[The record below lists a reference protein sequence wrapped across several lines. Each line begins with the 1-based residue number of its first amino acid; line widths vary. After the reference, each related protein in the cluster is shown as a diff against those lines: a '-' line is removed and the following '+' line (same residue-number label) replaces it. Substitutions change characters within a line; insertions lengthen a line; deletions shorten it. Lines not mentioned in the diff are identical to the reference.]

1 MGTENI
7 KTQSSTGVIDV
18 DYLEQ
23 PVNKSIVNKNQDLHY
38 LYQQAPISIILSIIS
53 ALLVCWFVLPS
64 TPDYLYVPW
73 LTFIIITAFTH
84 TLLVKEFGKRKKS
97 IHVNNQWAI
106 YQTFMIGTM
115 ALAFSIGYLL
125 FLPLVSTFVQVI
137 LLLIL
142 ATLSVAHLP
151 ILSIFLP
158 SYIIYISA
166 FIFPIIFWI
175 NSLPP
180 EKAYPIA
187 GLLAVTY
194 CILVL
199 VASYYSKTLL
209 EAFGLAGRV
218 NNQVKNLYDL
228 VENTKTINVKLKKD
242 VYEYIKKNNAVSRQ
256 KEQAEITLQSI
267 DEGVISTDHFGQ
279 VIYMNSVAEIY
290 TGWSFKEIKGKFLS
304 KALNLTDGSSHM
316 KLPNPIEQCL
326 NSKATINST
335 DSSIL
340 TRRDGLEYA
349 VDFSTTPVIK
359 DDNLTGA
366 VLVFRDV
373 TEKRTMEKN
382 FDWQAKHDSL
392 TGLIN
397 RCEFDNRLNKIIS
410 NPDNSER
417 EHALCFINLD
427 RFKIINDSCGHQAGD
442 ELLQQISNRLKK
454 LARDTDTIAR
464 LGSDEFAV
472 LMYSCSLD
480 KAKSIA
486 DVLHEEIFSTH
497 FDWDGKSF
505 SITASI
511 GIVPLNDSTE
521 SLTELKSTADLACD
535 RAKDKGGN
543 RIYIYEPENTNYP
556 QRHTGELK
564 LLEEIQ
570 YNLEKDNFK
579 LYTQLI
585 KPLDDL
591 NDTLFYEVLL
601 RMKKEDGEMLSAKH
615 FLQTA
620 ETYHILPSIDEWVL
634 KAVAEMI
641 AYGNPLF
648 NKVHMISI
656 NLSHQSVFNDKFI
669 NYAAEMFSDYDIP
682 AGNICFELNEPQFYG
697 NAELFNR
704 FVTLIKRQGCK
715 IALDDFN
722 YSPVSINNVKKLAI
736 DYIKLD
742 ARQFGD
748 INNSQN
754 IDYSLIESIN
764 GINHLAGIQTIIK
777 CIDNNEIIESLYEIG
792 TDYVQGYAI
801 ESPQALDDTKK
812 S

>member
-1 MGTENI
+1 VETENI

-23 PVNKSIVNKNQDLHY
+23 PVNTSVVNKNQDLDY

-64 TPDYLYVPW
+64 TPDYLYIPW
-73 LTFIIITAFTH
+73 LSFIILTSLTH
-84 TLLVKEFGKRKKS
+84 TLLVKEFNKQKKS
-97 IHVNNQWAI
+97 LHVNNQWAI

-115 ALAFSIGYLL
+115 ALTFSVGYLL

-166 FIFPIIFWI
+166 FIFPMIFWI
-175 NSLPP
+175 NSLSP

-187 GLLAVTY
+187 ALLAVTY
-194 CILVL
+194 CILIL

-218 NNQVKNLYDL
+218 NKQVKNLYDL

-242 VYEYIKKNNAVSRQ
+242 VHEYIKKNNAVSRQ

-267 DEGVISTDHFGQ
+267 DEGVISTDQFGQ
-279 VIYMNSVAEIY
+279 VVYMNSVAEIY
-290 TGWSFKEIKGKFLS
+290 TGWNFKEIKGKCLS
-304 KALNLTDGSSHM
+304 KALNLTDRSSHM
-316 KLPNPIEQCL
+316 KLPNPVEHCL

-340 TRRDGLEYA
+340 TRRDGLEYLI
-349 VDFSTTPVIK
+349 DFSTTPVIK

-373 TEKRTMEKN
+373 TEKRSMEKN
-382 FDWQAKHDSL
+382 LDWQAKHDSL

-410 NPDNSER
+410 NPDKSER
-417 EHALCFINLD
+417 VHALCFINLD
-427 RFKIINDSCGHQAGD
+427 RFKLINDSCGHQAGD

-464 LGSDEFAV
+464 IGSDEFAIF
-472 LMYSCSLD
+472 MYSCSLD

-486 DVLHEEIFSTH
+486 DVLHDELFNTQ
-497 FDWDGKSF
+497 FDSNGKHF

-511 GIVPLNDSTE
+511 GIVPLDDSTE
-521 SLTELKSTADLACD
+521 SLTELKCIADLACD

-543 RIYIYEPENTNYP
+543 RIYIYDPENTNYP
-556 QRHTGELK
+556 QRHTGELRI
-564 LLEEIQ
+564 LEELQ
-570 YNLEKDNFK
+570 HNLEKETFK
-579 LYTQLI
+579 LYTQKI

-591 NDTLFYEVLL
+591 NDIVFHEVLL
-601 RMKKEDGEMLSAKH
+601 RMKNFDGELLSANNFIHTAEAYHMLS
-615 FLQTA
+615 
-620 ETYHILPSIDEWVL
+620 SIDNWVL
-634 KAVAEMI
+634 KAVMEMI
-641 AYGNPLF
+641 SYGNPLF
-648 NKVHMISI
+648 DNAHMVSI

-669 NYAAEMFSDYDIP
+669 NYAVEIFNDYDIP
-682 AGNICFELNEPQFYG
+682 AGNICFEINEPQFYG
-697 NAELFNR
+697 NADMFNR

-715 IALDDFN
+715 VALDEFN
-722 YSPVSINNVKKLAI
+722 YNPVSINNVKKLAI

-742 ARQFGD
+742 ARQFSD
-748 INNSQN
+748 INKNQEFN
-754 IDYSLIESIN
+754 YNLIESIN
-764 GINHLAGIQTIIK
+764 GINHSAGAQTIIK
-777 CIDNNEIIESLYEIG
+777 CIDNSQILESLFEIG
-792 TDYVQGYAI
+792 TDFVQGYSI
-801 ESPQALDDTKK
+801 EEPKPILNH
-812 S
+812 